1 MQTITE
7 SRKELENVYYNIDYL
22 SKEVKSFSDALYN
35 YMESLRKTME
45 ELLACENEERIAE
58 LDDLILTRLHYIR
71 SCFSSKINVII
82 NTMES
87 YTEEKKT
94 LIKRLRTYL
103 DVSLEILIGFNVYK
117 NLKEKG
123 K

>member
-58 LDDLILTRLHYIR
+58 LDDLFLTRLHYIR

-117 NLKEKG
+117 SLKEKG

>member
-45 ELLACENEERIAE
+45 ELLACENEERISE
-58 LDDLILTRLHYIR
+58 LDDLFLTRLHYIR

-117 NLKEKG
+117 SLKEKG

>member
-1 MQTITE
+1 
-7 SRKELENVYYNIDYL
+7 
-22 SKEVKSFSDALYN
+22 
-35 YMESLRKTME
+35 
-45 ELLACENEERIAE
+45 
-58 LDDLILTRLHYIR
+58 
-71 SCFSSKINVII
+71 
-82 NTMES
+82 MES

-117 NLKEKG
+117 SLKEKG

>member
-58 LDDLILTRLHYIR
+58 LDDLITTRLHYIR

-117 NLKEKG
+117 SLKEKG